1 MYFYVVKLVS
11 KKLIT
16 RLVFNLKIF
25 YSHIIFIEK
34 KKTLKAIENV
44 KYQ

>member
-1 MYFYVVKLVS
+1 MYFYIVKLVS

-34 KKTLKAIENV
+34 KKNTKSN
-44 KYQ
+44 